1 MRIYQKL
8 RNLTLILLLT
18 VFGQAFGA
26 NCEANTTWGGFT
38 IEVATDADKDGFYE
52 IDSPEKLAWFSCYV
66 NKVKKD
72 TKAIL
77 TKSIDMEK
85 KWFVPIGSGTNVP
98 GFKGTFNGQNF
109 EISNLSLKT
118 DSLRSYDATKAYA
131 QNVAFVGILDGG
143 TVQNLVLKDVDIQAA
158 VATGESGLAGS
169 SSPIS
174 VGAVVAWQSSGKVE
188 NCVVSG
194 SITTSG
200 AKNRV
205 GGVVGNVKNATIIN
219 CISNVSIVATGAET
233 YVGGVVGALRN
244 GGTVTIESCV
254 YSGDNLYTL
263 NGNVG
268 AIAGNYENVGSLTAD
283 NLFYSGNY
291 DGVGVLPANVEFET
305 QYKDNLNTEE
315 VACLLN
321 GNTWSEGDVCE
332 GNHSEVWSVGQTNPS
347 LNGSDGYK
355 IKFDANG
362 GFFSGEKLELS
373 KLVAKG
379 ALITGEGITV
389 PMQEGK
395 MFAGWSTDKNAGE
408 PEDELGLSD
417 KEKTIYAVWYDY
429 YKVIFKA
436 GSEEYFS
443 EATFPDG
450 KTKKYEIMVAKHGV
464 VSTNE
469 FDVPTIYEIEDDLGN
484 VTKFYFT
491 GWSTISQDALE
502 ENDNVAEHTV
512 DLTSINITEET
523 TLYAVWTKVITY
535 RVTFNASLYGYNVIQ
550 FVKHVDQGQTAVRP
564 TEVITKSGYKV
575 VDWCSDESCS
585 NGVYSFNQ
593 VLTKD
598 ITLFAKWELVPYT
611 ITYKHLNAITG
622 EVIDNVSNP
631 EGNLNSCTVETN
643 AFNLATPE
651 KNGYTF
657 DGWYYDDKFG
667 DVANRIDPSGLSD
680 DKTIY
685 AKWIPITYTIQYLSG
700 IYISSTV
707 DPDIKDHDQQDFH
720 LKGSVDA
727 FAISGCSQDGWS
739 LTDLGQKD
747 YELGALYEGNSSL
760 KLYPHWDCPV
770 YNVSYETNGGVNNSM
785 NITKYTGHSKI
796 ALLPATYDG
805 FHFGGWYKEIA
816 LKNKIEN
823 IENINNDITVYAKW
837 NNEIVYNP
845 GSALNGTSAA
855 EDKQLKAKD
864 AKITLK
870 KSINNYVR
878 DHYKL
883 DGWAVEDGKQKVYAL
898 GFSYTA
904 NEDLL
909 LYPYWKPVEY
919 TATYD
924 LNEGSM
930 DADLSFKYTIESA
943 NIVLSVPSREGYDF
957 VGWLDSE
964 TGEVI
969 TELPQGSYGDRTLT
983 AQWTLKTYI
992 ITYNAGEGEGN
1003 VAPDTKTH
1011 GVDIA
1016 LSSETFTRTGYTQDG
1031 WENVNGDVVSSP
1043 YTENADITLYPH
1055 WVINTYTITYVLEEG
1070 ASNDNDNPASYTV
1083 ETDAFTLKDAVKN
1096 GYTFEGWFNGEGEK
1110 VTTVAGGATGNL
1122 ELTAQFTIETYT
1134 ITYHNV
1140 EGATFETSNPETYT
1154 VEDEFPIV
1162 LNEPTKVGFN
1172 FLGWFLSED
1181 AEVPVDGIAAGSTG
1195 EAHFYAKWSQITYT
1209 ITYNAGENGSG
1220 EIASGV
1226 KAYDVDFTLSN
1237 EVFTRDGY
1245 TQDGWMIAEDG
1256 EAVKYPLGGT
1266 YTDNAALDLYPH
1278 WTLATYT
1285 ITYNLDGGVNNGANP
1300 ASYTIEDLD
1309 ITLQDPTK
1317 EGYEFLCWSTGDD
1330 CNSSIETI
1338 YTSAAASITVYAKW
1352 NKVYPFLVQD
1362 FGAIKVYENSDG
1374 SKTAKINGNST
1385 EAVNISSDVVVDHV
1399 EFVRSFT
1406 VGINSTIMLP
1416 FSIDTTKISG
1426 GSFKEFAYVDESI
1439 PKALFYEDVENGII
1453 RANTPYIFIP
1463 SSDTLIFNLGEKET
1477 VTLNTNDIVVPASKQ
1492 SVDGGKWQFRG
1503 VYSRQTWATGDRQV
1517 WGYVANGNPD
1527 PTKVGKFLRAGAGAY
1542 INPFRA
1548 YLYNTQQ
1555 DDKSSTQSKARRL
1568 LAKSSIETAA
1578 IGEDSGS
1585 SSMEVEFI
1593 ERETEETTIIGRF
1606 NPSSGVIRAIDHRF
1620 DMKGRRLDAK
1630 PTSKGIYYFNGKQV
1644 MVR

>member
-1 MRIYQKL
+1 M
-8 RNLTLILLLT
+8 T
-18 VFGQAFGA
+18 
-26 NCEANTTWGGFT
+26 
-38 IEVATDADKDGFYE
+38 
-52 IDSPEKLAWFSCYV
+52 
-66 NKVKKD
+66 
-72 TKAIL
+72 
-77 TKSIDMEK
+77 
-85 KWFVPIGSGTNVP
+85 
-98 GFKGTFNGQNF
+98 
-109 EISNLSLKT
+109 
-118 DSLRSYDATKAYA
+118 
-131 QNVAFVGILDGG
+131 
-143 TVQNLVLKDVDIQAA
+143 
-158 VATGESGLAGS
+158 
-169 SSPIS
+169 
-174 VGAVVAWQSSGKVE
+174 
-188 NCVVSG
+188 
-194 SITTSG
+194 
-200 AKNRV
+200 
-205 GGVVGNVKNATIIN
+205 
-219 CISNVSIVATGAET
+219 
-233 YVGGVVGALRN
+233 
-244 GGTVTIESCV
+244 
-254 YSGDNLYTL
+254 
-263 NGNVG
+263 
-268 AIAGNYENVGSLTAD
+268 
-283 NLFYSGNY
+283 
-291 DGVGVLPANVEFET
+291 
-305 QYKDNLNTEE
+305 
-315 VACLLN
+315 
-321 GNTWSEGDVCE
+321 
-332 GNHSEVWSVGQTNPS
+332 
-347 LNGSDGYK
+347 
-355 IKFDANG
+355 
-362 GFFSGEKLELS
+362 
-373 KLVAKG
+373 
-379 ALITGEGITV
+379 
-389 PMQEGK
+389 
-395 MFAGWSTDKNAGE
+395 
-408 PEDELGLSD
+408 
-417 KEKTIYAVWYDY
+417 
-429 YKVIFKA
+429 
-436 GSEEYFS
+436 
-443 EATFPDG
+443 
-450 KTKKYEIMVAKHGV
+450 
-464 VSTNE
+464 
-469 FDVPTIYEIEDDLGN
+469 
-484 VTKFYFT
+484 
-491 GWSTISQDALE
+491 
-502 ENDNVAEHTV
+502 
-512 DLTSINITEET
+512 
-523 TLYAVWTKVITY
+523 
-535 RVTFNASLYGYNVIQ
+535 
-550 FVKHVDQGQTAVRP
+550 
-564 TEVITKSGYKV
+564 
-575 VDWCSDESCS
+575 
-585 NGVYSFNQ
+585 
-593 VLTKD
+593 
-598 ITLFAKWELVPYT
+598 
-611 ITYKHLNAITG
+611 
-622 EVIDNVSNP
+622 
-631 EGNLNSCTVETN
+631 
-643 AFNLATPE
+643 LATPTRA
-651 KNGYTF
+651 GYTF
-657 DGWYYDDKFG
+657 DGWYANAQLTGDKVTDFTAGTYTGNQTFYGKWTLDTYTITYVIDGEVNAVAAGEYTVEDAVTLATPTKAGYTFDGWYANAQLTGDKVTGFVAGTYTGDQTFYGKWTLDTYTITYVIDGVENAVDADEYTVTDDVTLATPTRAGYTFDGWYANAQLTG
-667 DVANRIDPSGLSD
+667 DKVTDFTAGTYTGDQTFYG
-680 DKTIY
+680 
-685 AKWIPITYTIQYLSG
+685 KWIPNTYT
-700 IYISSTV
+700 V
-707 DPDIKDHDQQDFH
+707 
-720 LKGSVDA
+720 
-727 FAISGCSQDGWS
+727 
-739 LTDLGQKD
+739 
-747 YELGALYEGNSSL
+747 
-760 KLYPHWDCPV
+760 
-770 YNVSYETNGGVNNSM
+770 
-785 NITKYTGHSKI
+785 
-796 ALLPATYDG
+796 TYDAG
-805 FHFGGWYKEIA
+805 EFGAGS
-816 LKNKIEN
+816 IEN
-823 IENINNDITVYAKW
+823 
-837 NNEIVYNP
+837 
-845 GSALNGTSAA
+845 G
-855 EDKQLKAKD
+855 
-864 AKITLK
+864 
-870 KSINNYVR
+870 
-878 DHYKL
+878 
-883 DGWAVEDGKQKVYAL
+883 
-898 GFSYTA
+898 
-904 NEDLL
+904 
-909 LYPYWKPVEY
+909 
-919 TATYD
+919 
-924 LNEGSM
+924 
-930 DADLSFKYTIESA
+930 
-943 NIVLSVPSREGYDF
+943 
-957 VGWLDSE
+957 
-964 TGEVI
+964 
-969 TELPQGSYGDRTLT
+969 
-983 AQWTLKTYI
+983 
-992 ITYNAGEGEGN
+992 
-1003 VAPDTKTH
+1003 TKTH
-1011 GVDIA
+1011 DVDFV

-1220 EIASGV
+1220 EIASGA